1 MPKNELS
8 IPSTQDAIAEAK
20 FRASKMVNR
29 QALFSAGMTLVPIPG
44 LDMAVDV
51 TVMIKMIDSIN
62 REFGLTPAQI
72 MQLKTQE
79 RLATFEAI
87 HWVGAVLIGKIITSE
102 LAISVLKSLGVKV
115 AGKQVARWVPIVGQ
129 VSAAT
134 LGFAAM
140 KYLGQQH
147 IADCEAVARRVVQL
161 LDHSNKKL

>member
-1 MPKNELS
+1 MPKDELS
-8 IPSTQDAIAEAK
+8 IPSTEDAIAEAK
-20 FRASKMVNR
+20 FRSAKLVNR
-29 QALFSAGMTLVPIPG
+29 QALFSAGMTLVPSPG
-44 LDMAVDV
+44 LDMAVVV

-62 REFGLTPAQI
+62 REFGLTPAQM
-72 MQLKTQE
+72 MQLKTHE
-79 RLATFEAI
+79 RLAAFEAI

-140 KYLGQQH
+140 KYLGHQH

-161 LDHSNKKL
+161 LEHRKND

>member
-1 MPKNELS
+1 MPKDELS
-8 IPSTQDAIAEAK
+8 IPSTEDAIAEAK
-20 FRASKMVNR
+20 FRSAKLVNR
-29 QALFSAGMTLVPIPG
+29 LALFSAGMTLVPIPG

-62 REFGLTPAQI
+62 REFGLTPAQM
-72 MQLKTQE
+72 MQLKTHE
-79 RLATFEAI
+79 RLAAFEAI

-140 KYLGQQH
+140 KYLGHQH
-147 IADCEAVARRVVQL
+147 IVDCEAVARRVVQL
-161 LDHSNKKL
+161 LEHQKDD

>member
-1 MPKNELS
+1 MPKDELS
-8 IPSTQDAIAEAK
+8 IPSTEDAIAEAK
-20 FRASKMVNR
+20 FRSAKLVNR
-29 QALFSAGMTLVPIPG
+29 QALFSAGMTLVPITG

-62 REFGLTPAQI
+62 REFGLTPAQM
-72 MQLKTQE
+72 MQLKTHE
-79 RLATFEAI
+79 RLAAFEAI

-140 KYLGQQH
+140 KYLGHQH

-161 LDHSNKKL
+161 LEHPKND

>member
-29 QALFSAGMTLVPIPG
+29 KALFSAGMTLVPIPG

>member
-1 MPKNELS
+1 MPKDELS
-8 IPSTQDAIAEAK
+8 IPSTEDAIAGAK
-20 FRASKMVNR
+20 FRAAKMVNR

-51 TVMIKMIDSIN
+51 TVMIKMIESIN
-62 REFGLTPAQI
+62 REFGLTPTQI
-72 MQLKTQE
+72 MQLKTHE
-79 RLATFEAI
+79 RLAAFEAI

-102 LAISVLKSLGVKV
+102 LAIGVLKSLGVKV

-140 KYLGQQH
+140 KYLGHQH

-161 LDHSNKKL
+161 LEHQKEEH

>member
-1 MPKNELS
+1 MPKDELS
-8 IPSTQDAIAEAK
+8 IPSTEDAIAEAK
-20 FRASKMVNR
+20 FRSAKLVNR
-29 QALFSAGMTLVPIPG
+29 QALFSAGMTLVPSPG

-62 REFGLTPAQI
+62 REFGLTPAQM
-72 MQLKTQE
+72 MQLKTHE
-79 RLATFEAI
+79 RLAAFEAI

-140 KYLGQQH
+140 KYLGHQH

-161 LDHSNKKL
+161 LEHRKND

>member
-1 MPKNELS
+1 MRKDTLS
-8 IPSTQDAIAEAK
+8 IPSSEDAIAQAK

-62 REFGLTPAQI
+62 REFGLTPTQI
-72 MQLKTQE
+72 IQLRTQE
-79 RLATFEAI
+79 RLITFEAI

-102 LAISVLKSLGVKV
+102 LAIGVLKSLGVKM
-115 AGKQVARWVPIVGQ
+115 ASKQMARWVPIVGQ

-134 LGFAAM
+134 IGFAAM
-140 KYLGQQH
+140 KYLGHQH
-147 IADCEAVARRVVQL
+147 IADCEAVARRVIHQL
-161 LDHSNKKL
+161 EHDTGIH

>member
-1 MPKNELS
+1 MRKDTLS
-8 IPSTQDAIAEAK
+8 IPSSEDAIAQAK

-62 REFGLTPAQI
+62 REFGLTPTQI
-72 MQLKTQE
+72 MQLRTQE
-79 RLATFEAI
+79 RLITFEAI

-102 LAISVLKSLGVKV
+102 LAIGVLKSLGVKM
-115 AGKQVARWVPIVGQ
+115 ASKQMARWLPIVGQ

-134 LGFAAM
+134 IGFAAM
-140 KYLGQQH
+140 KYLGHQH
-147 IADCEAVARRVVQL
+147 IADCEAVARRVIHQL
-161 LDHSNKKL
+161 EHDKGIH